1 MSASIY
7 SIQPAFLHVRLP
19 EPVMNEVKE
28 LADESGRTVSDLVR
42 DLLKTE
48 LRKRGRSVSLTIKL
62 V

>member
-1 MSASIY
+1 
-7 SIQPAFLHVRLP
+7 
-19 EPVMNEVKE
+19 MNEVKE

>member
-1 MSASIY
+1 MPAAIHP
-7 SIQPAFLHVRLP
+7 IQPAFLHVRLP